1 MGQPQLPATMPP
13 LATIPQG
20 AQRADAILTGIM
32 AGMGQFEK
40 IAPKFMQMMQAPP
53 AGITPQEQEILTGR
67 PSQALHERF
76 LRMQQQAMAFSNGQP
91 VTPQFTSE
99 LESFYVDMFAFME
112 SITALMAKAPA
123 GQLPPGALP
132 GVLPPMGGQPGMPAP
147 QGGLPPPGM
156 PGGGGMP
163 PAPGQGGY
171 AGGAGLPPMLAP
183 LGAPPAPQAGP
194 PGGAMPS
201 LGAPAPPPCGGAA
214 AAPPSFGLGGR
225 GAAPGGGM
233 GGAGD
238 PNRANQLF
246 DSVQRLMGEFEAGL
260 PRFERATQRAAT
272 VMNQLTPTEQQLLSG
287 QISQS
292 LHERF
297 LRIQQQAQAFGTNN
311 VQMADPRFVAFLAEV
326 EQFVADFTA
335 HNQGIS
341 AAVAKVEGLAPG
353 GAGGGLPPGMAAGM
367 PAGMPGAIPPS
378 LP

>member
-123 GQLPPGALP
+123 GQLP

-147 QGGLPPPGM
+147 QGGMPPPGMPSGYANLPPPPGMPAAGGM

-183 LGAPPAPQAGP
+183 LGAPPAPQAGM
-194 PGGAMPS
+194 PGGMPAAQA
-201 LGAPAPPPCGGAA
+201 AP

-225 GAAPGGGM
+225 AGGGPQPGGM
-233 GGAGD
+233 AD
-238 PNRANQLF
+238 PNRA
-246 DSVQRLMGEFEAGL
+246 
-260 PRFERATQRAAT
+260 
-272 VMNQLTPTEQQLLSG
+272 
-287 QISQS
+287 
-292 LHERF
+292 
-297 LRIQQQAQAFGTNN
+297 
-311 VQMADPRFVAFLAEV
+311 
-326 EQFVADFTA
+326 
-335 HNQGIS
+335 
-341 AAVAKVEGLAPG
+341 
-353 GAGGGLPPGMAAGM
+353 
-367 PAGMPGAIPPS
+367 
-378 LP
+378 

>member
-1 MGQPQLPATMPP
+1 
-13 LATIPQG
+13 
-20 AQRADAILTGIM
+20 
-32 AGMGQFEK
+32 
-40 IAPKFMQMMQAPP
+40 MQAPP

-156 PGGGGMP
+156 PGG
-163 PAPGQGGY
+163 Y

-201 LGAPAPPPCGGAA
+201 LGAPAPRRRP
-214 AAPPSFGLGGR
+214 
-225 GAAPGGGM
+225 
-233 GGAGD
+233 
-238 PNRANQLF
+238 RA
-246 DSVQRLMGEFEAGL
+246 
-260 PRFERATQRAAT
+260 
-272 VMNQLTPTEQQLLSG
+272 
-287 QISQS
+287 
-292 LHERF
+292 
-297 LRIQQQAQAFGTNN
+297 
-311 VQMADPRFVAFLAEV
+311 
-326 EQFVADFTA
+326 
-335 HNQGIS
+335 S
-341 AAVAKVEGLAPG
+341 AL
-353 GAGGGLPPGMAAGM
+353 AAGA
-367 PAGMPGAIPPS
+367 PRRGVAWAAREIQTA
-378 LP
+378 